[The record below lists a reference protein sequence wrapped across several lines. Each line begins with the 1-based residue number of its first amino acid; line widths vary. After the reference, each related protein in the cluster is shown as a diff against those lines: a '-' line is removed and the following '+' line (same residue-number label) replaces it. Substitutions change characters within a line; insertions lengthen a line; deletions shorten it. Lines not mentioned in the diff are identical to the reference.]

1 VDVPDL
7 LFKLGV
13 RVNVP
18 IVPASTLPEP
28 VRASC
33 IPEPIKNRRI
43 EFDPAMNHPFRQ
55 AQFQCLQDLAH
66 DPVMRLTDE
75 QMCVIGHKNPRIE
88 QKIVPLTRDTKLI
101 NERIPECFRAEQVEA
116 LIR

>member
-7 LFKLGV
+7 LVELSV

-43 EFDPAMNHPFRQ
+43 ELNPACNDPLRQ
-55 AQFQCLQDLAH
+55 TKLECLQDVAH
-66 DPVMRLTDE
+66 NPIVGLSHKQMR
-75 QMCVIGHKNPRIE
+75 VIGHKNPRIE

-101 NERIPECFRAEQVEA
+101 NERIPDCSRAEQVEA